1 MSRGVAT
8 LPRWEGAMK
17 RLGVDQRAREINGF
31 PGSDRLLQPQSFDV
45 VDQQSA
51 MSGGFSASLRDLQSY
66 LEPRRSHFAPVG
78 RCNEM
83 LGG

>member
-1 MSRGVAT
+1 
-8 LPRWEGAMK
+8 MK
-17 RLGVDQRAREINGF
+17 FLGLDRRAREINGL
-31 PGSDRLLQPQSFDV
+31 PGSDRLGQPQSFDV

-51 MSGGFSASLRDLQSY
+51 MPGCAASLKVILSC
-66 LEPRRSHFAPVG
+66 LEPRRCHFDPVG

>member
-1 MSRGVAT
+1 
-8 LPRWEGAMK
+8 MK
-17 RLGVDQRAREINGF
+17 CLGIDQRAREINGF

-51 MSGGFSASLRDLQSY
+51 MPGGKASLGILLSY
-66 LEPRRSHFAPVG
+66 LEPRRCHFAPVG
-78 RCNEM
+78 RRNEM

>member
-1 MSRGVAT
+1 MNARE
-8 LPRWEGAMK
+8 LDR
-17 RLGVDQRAREINGF
+17 RAREINGF

-45 VDQQSA
+45 VEQQSA
-51 MSGGFSASLRDLQSY
+51 MPGGAASLGILQSC
-66 LEPRRSHFAPVG
+66 LEPRHCHFAPVG